1 MKRAFFW
8 FPWIGLIMVTVIS
21 VLVLAQLLLP
31 TRAVAGESSDGLAGL
46 IPDIGKI
53 YREAVYTPLESV
65 EAEITDPDI
74 HNFYLKYLENAGLKR

>member
-21 VLVLAQLLLP
+21 VLVLTQLLLP
-31 TRAVAGESSDGLAGL
+31 TRVAAGESSDGLASL

-65 EAEITDPDI
+65 ESEITDPDI
-74 HNFYLKYLENAGLKR
+74 HRFYLEYLKNAGLKR